1 MGPASEVKCVI
12 LHEGCRRG
20 AHRMSRSRVLVKGHV
35 MTLCRVVVL
44 AVVVLLLG
52 IMVRLNVTRLL
63 LEGYS

>member
-1 MGPASEVKCVI
+1 
-12 LHEGCRRG
+12 
-20 AHRMSRSRVLVKGHV
+20 MSRSRVVVKGHV